1 MANNKVQLADGTTL
15 IDLTSD
21 TVTPQTML
29 AGATA
34 HAANGEQITGVVN
47 LANAGTATPLPDGR
61 NASVGSSNDYAREDH
76 RHPIADGV
84 MFVVSDNP
92 LISSDDLDTVTRVG
106 LYRIGGT
113 QPANCPSGVTW
124 SVLMVSSVGTTR
136 LQTIFNTDGTK
147 FNIYQRNG
155 NSNSW
160 NAWKKISLSDI
171 TTLQTDVSS
180 LQSNVSTLQTDVGT
194 NQTNIGNLQ
203 TAVSNLQ
210 NDVSDNS
217 ADIADLKAAVE
228 NIVVVTPTDIHSHFQ
243 LVTYSTKTLN
253 DAFLFGSVTLKC
265 VTAHGA
271 NDGEAFKM
279 PTKAAY
285 DFQPV
290 YIMASQWAR
299 DALRT
304 GRAYYATSGNVAL
317 PDMAANE
324 YATIFFSCPL

>member
-194 NQTNIGNLQ
+194 NKTNIGNLQ

-228 NIVVVTPTDIHSHFQ
+228 NIVVVTQTDIHSHFQ